1 MTEYTIQRLGHLGDG
16 IALGP
21 LFAPMTLPGEV
32 VTGTPDGQTLT
43 DIRIVT
49 PSENRVSA
57 PCRHFKAC
65 GGCQLQHASDDYVAD
80 FKLGVVKAPLDAH
93 GIETVF
99 KPLQTSPARWPVST
113 GAGLMW

>member
-16 IALGP
+16 IAPGP

-65 GGCQLQHASDDYVAD
+65 GGCQLQHASDDPSD
-80 FKLGVVKAPLDAH
+80 SHPHD
-93 GIETVF
+93 
-99 KPLQTSPARWPVST
+99 
-113 GAGLMW
+113 